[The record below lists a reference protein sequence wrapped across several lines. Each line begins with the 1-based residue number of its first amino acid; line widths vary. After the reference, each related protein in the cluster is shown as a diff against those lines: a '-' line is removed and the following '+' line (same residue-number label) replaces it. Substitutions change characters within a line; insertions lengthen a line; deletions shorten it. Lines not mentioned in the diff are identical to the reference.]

1 MWDRKMNRR
10 TTQVAARGMN
20 RRHVLRLTAIAG
32 ASSAVLPTMGHL
44 QDEDRRAYHIIDSN
58 VSLFHWPFRRL
69 PLDDIN
75 ALVQK
80 LRSLGISQAWAG
92 SFEGIL
98 NRDIAGVNRRLVEA
112 CSRFEEL
119 KPFGSINPSLP
130 DWEYDLGRCIDEH
143 NMPGI
148 RLHPNY
154 HGYTLED
161 PRVSRLFEL
170 AAKAELLIQI
180 AAEMED
186 PRTQNAMLQV
196 PNVDLAPLPELMRAH
211 AGARVQILNHHSRS
225 QLLKRLAAAPGIYF
239 DTARV
244 EGTDGVPT
252 LVNSLPRGRVLF
264 GSHAPFLIP
273 EASLIRVHESGI
285 LDDAGLS
292 AVLSENAMLAAGDR
306 V

>member
-1 MWDRKMNRR
+1 MNRR
-10 TTQVAARGMN
+10 K
-20 RRHVLRLTAIAG
+20 VLRIAAIAG
-32 ASSAVLPTMGHL
+32 ASSAVLPAMGPAG
-44 QDEDRRAYHIIDSN
+44 DEDRRMHCIIDTN

-69 PLDDIN
+69 PLGDTN
-75 ALVQK
+75 ALVKK

-98 NRDIAGVNRRLVEA
+98 HRDIAGVNHRLAEA

-130 DWEYDLGRCIDEH
+130 DWENDLGLCIDEH
-143 NMPGI
+143 HMPGI

-161 PRVSRLFEL
+161 PRVSRLFER
-170 AAKAELLIQI
+170 AVEGGLLIQI
-180 AAEMED
+180 ATEMED
-186 PRTQNAMLQV
+186 PRTQNLMLQV
-196 PNVDLAPLPELMRAH
+196 PAVDLAPVSELMMAH
-211 AGARVQILNHHSRS
+211 AGARVQILNHNARS

-244 EGTDGVPT
+244 ESTDGVPT
-252 LVNSLPRGRVLF
+252 LVNSLPPGRVLF

-285 LDDAGLS
+285 LEDTGLS
-292 AVLSENAMLAAGDR
+292 AVLSENAMFAAGKGAA
-306 V
+306 